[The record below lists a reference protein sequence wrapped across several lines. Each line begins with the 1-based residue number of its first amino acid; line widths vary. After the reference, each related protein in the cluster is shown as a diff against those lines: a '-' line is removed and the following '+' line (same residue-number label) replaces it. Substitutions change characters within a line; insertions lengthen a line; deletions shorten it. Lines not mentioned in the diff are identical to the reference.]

1 MIVQAAQGLSGDDLS
16 NAMRSTAQHGL
27 DRTLLSP
34 WPVTIPD
41 IAAIDVSQNDS
52 GQEIHDLLM
61 LAPIVDAYRAVLAVP
76 ILIKDEI
83 YGRLQLYYRDPH
95 AFSDEEAELAI
106 MFSDQIALA
115 IETARLREQAK
126 QAAVIDE
133 RNRLARDLHD
143 SVTQTIFSANLIA
156 EALPRVWQSYPEEGR
171 RGLENLH
178 RLIQGAL
185 AEMRTLLLELR
196 PAAIV
201 EKKLGELLKQL
212 TQTTAGQTGEAI
224 AFTVEGDKTLPA
236 EVQIAFY
243 RIAQEALNN
252 SIKHARA
259 SHIIVKLYFSQD
271 GVALQMSDNGCGFE
285 PSAIPPDHLGVSIMR
300 ERAVSIGATF
310 ALTSQPGHGTEVL
323 IAWRESTVG
332 QAHD

>member
-1 MIVQAAQGLSGDDLS
+1 M
-16 NAMRSTAQHGL
+16 
-27 DRTLLSP
+27 
-34 WPVTIPD
+34 
-41 IAAIDVSQNDS
+41 
-52 GQEIHDLLM
+52 
-61 LAPIVDAYRAVLAVP
+61 
-76 ILIKDEI
+76 
-83 YGRLQLYYRDPH
+83 
-95 AFSDEEAELAI
+95 
-106 MFSDQIALA
+106 
-115 IETARLREQAK
+115 
-126 QAAVIDE
+126 QAAVADE

-156 EALPRVWQSYPEEGR
+156 EALPRVWENYPEEGR

-212 TQTTAGQTGEAI
+212 TQTTAGQTSAAI
-224 AFTVEGDKTLPA
+224 AFTVEGDRTLPA

-243 RIAQEALNN
+243 HIAQEALNN

-259 SHIIVKLYFSQD
+259 SHIIMRLYFSPD
-271 GVALQMSDNGCGFE
+271 SVALQMSDNGCGFD
-285 PSAIPPDHLGVSIMR
+285 PNAIPPDHLGVSIMR

-310 ALTSQPGHGTEVL
+310 ALTSQPGHGAEVL
-323 IAWRESTVG
+323 IAWRESTGV

>member
-1 MIVQAAQGLSGDDLS
+1 
-16 NAMRSTAQHGL
+16 
-27 DRTLLSP
+27 
-34 WPVTIPD
+34 
-41 IAAIDVSQNDS
+41 
-52 GQEIHDLLM
+52 M
-61 LAPIVDAYRAVLAVP
+61 LAPSVDTYRALLAVP

-83 YGRLQLYYRDPH
+83 YGRLQLYYRNPH

-126 QAAVIDE
+126 QAAVMDE

-156 EALPRVWQSYPEEGR
+156 ETLPRIWESHPEGGR
-171 RGLENLH
+171 CGLQELH

-212 TQTTAGQTGEAI
+212 TQTVASQTRAAI
-224 AFTVEGDKTLPA
+224 SFAVEGDRTLPA

-252 SIKHARA
+252 IIKHARA
-259 SHIIVKLYFSQD
+259 SHIAVKLYASPD
-271 GVALQMSDNGCGFE
+271 SVVLRVSDNGCGFDV
-285 PSAIPPDHLGVSIMR
+285 SAIPPDHLGVSIMR

-310 ALTSQPGHGTEVL
+310 TLTSQPGQGAEVL
-323 IAWRESTVG
+323 IMWQEPTGG